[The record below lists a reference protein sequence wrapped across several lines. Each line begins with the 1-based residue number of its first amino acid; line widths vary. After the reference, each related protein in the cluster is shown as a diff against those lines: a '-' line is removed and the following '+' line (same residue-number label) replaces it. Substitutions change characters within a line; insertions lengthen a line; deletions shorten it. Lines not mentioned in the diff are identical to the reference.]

1 MNRFLPA
8 GRLSK
13 VTEDG
18 VLLQIQTE
26 FSWHPNPRVATTVCL
41 DGVVLHKIQKD
52 WDAAVETE
60 PQQRAV
66 ENFLNRQHDEIVSV
80 IQSQKAELVR
90 GHRSRDIVAILDQL
104 FEIRGVTA
112 AWCLNDVGLVAAR
125 ASDDEPEPRNYDLSR
140 SLTSMCG
147 FLCNVSTL
155 GDTIEG
161 AAVLD
166 DYSLIIVRRESDY
179 YVVEFDSGV
188 DYTGILKTVRSIMG
202 NA

>member
-13 VTEDG
+13 VTEGG

-52 WDAAVETE
+52 WDATVETE

-66 ENFLNRQHDEIVSV
+66 ENFLNKQHDEIVSI

-90 GHRSRDIVAILDQL
+90 GHRSKDIVVVLDQL
-104 FEIRGVTA
+104 FEIRGVTS

-125 ASDDEPEPRNYDLSR
+125 ASGDETEPRNYDLSR

-147 FLCNVSTL
+147 FLCNISTL
-155 GDTIEG
+155 GETIEG
-161 AAVLD
+161 AVILD
-166 DYSLIIVRRESDY
+166 DYSLMIVRSESDY

-188 DYTGILKTVRSIMG
+188 DSTGILKTVRSIMG

>member
-1 MNRFLPA
+1 MNKFLPA

-52 WDAAVETE
+52 WEAAVETE

-80 IQSQKAELVR
+80 IKARKAELVK
-90 GHRSRDIVAILDQL
+90 GHRSKDIAAILDQL
-104 FEIRGVTA
+104 FGIHGVTA
-112 AWCLNDVGLVAAR
+112 TWCLNNVGLVSALSN
-125 ASDDEPEPRNYDLSR
+125 SDDPEPRNYDLSR
-140 SLTSMCG
+140 SLTSLCG
-147 FLCNVSTL
+147 FLCSATTL
-155 GDTIEG
+155 GEAVEG

-166 DYSLIIVRRESDY
+166 DYSLIIVRKDSDY
-179 YVVEFDSGV
+179 FVVEFDPSV
-188 DYTGILKTVRSIMG
+188 DSSGILKRVRAIMG
-202 NA
+202 NI